1 MRTSCS
7 LYSNYRERPVCEL
20 SSVFAGADANIMSA
34 YVDQHYIK
42 CLQRTREERSQQ
54 NLDYIIS
61 FLHTLEAL
69 RSLREP
75 ALREIAKNVRYIKK
89 EANDILYCR
98 DDRSTCWYILL
109 SGSVFIDQAMFL
121 PRSSFG
127 KRTSGSGR
135 RGADCLIL
143 EASELL
149 VIDYPD
155 AHLMK
160 PGQRQSYT
168 PTNLERLMALEQEEV
183 QVPAVRGRSFSEDRS
198 ISFSSDSNVTALPSI
213 RLERT
218 QSLDSEK
225 KHSKKT
231 MEDIPTLLSDMDD
244 TTSVGHHHHLPVMAP
259 SACYSDRSS
268 IHSSMSSSFSDLY
281 QAGSCNENPDLD
293 LTGLVE
299 STVDSDDE
307 DTVSESASTL
317 VVRDFVRDCLE
328 KDPMDRTEDDIEI
341 LLDFMRHLPAFAN
354 MTMSVRRALC
364 AVMVFAVVAKAGT
377 IVMKNEEE
385 LDSWSVILNGHV
397 EVTKSDGSIDQLHL
411 GDSFGVKPT
420 LETQFHVGVM
430 KTTIDDCQFVCIAQ
444 DHYYRILT
452 QGEENIRR
460 IEENGQVVM
469 ITEHRVLDDR
479 RQGHILIK
487 ATPERLILNLM
498 EDSSPVDPTY
508 VEDFLMSYRIYLPS
522 PHQVCDSLLHW
533 FQDVNLRDKVT
544 RVLLLWVNNYYSDFE
559 RSPDMIEFLETFE
572 DCLEKE
578 TMAGQLRLLH
588 IAGAAKAKPRTVV
601 LARSD
606 RDSKLSFSIVGGWE
620 KKMGIFISKVER
632 GSKAQ
637 TVGLRKG
644 DQLLEVNGHSFEHVT
659 RTKALE
665 ILKGTTH
672 LSITVKYNTLAFRDL
687 IASQDGA
694 GRSTNWGRL
703 PSQEIQLLQADPR
716 ARLTIPDLALA
727 VPLSQM
733 SPEIKAKS
741 KHEKRGGFATLGHKT
756 KLRKAMAKLS
766 ILPNKTTARTQD
778 DSSTLMRHSKS
789 GSITGSNPYLSN
801 SNPDLS
807 SIASIPMY
815 ESSTYM
821 GGNDY
826 PEHVLKLY
834 RADQSCKYFL
844 VHKETTALE
853 VVMLAM
859 REHGL
864 TEAASSGTYSL
875 CEVTVAPGG
884 MVKQRRLPDHQ
895 NDIASRLSLCG
906 RLFLRNNM
914 ASETLMPDEV
924 AVELL
929 KDSQVTFLQLDSN
942 EVAAQLTLR
951 DYGIFQEIEATD
963 YIEDLFVLQAKGSN
977 DRLQLFEEIVNNEL
991 FWVVTEVCNEL
1002 NLVKRAK
1009 IIKQFVKI
1017 ARHCKDCKNFNSL
1030 FAIISGL
1037 GHGCVSRL
1045 RSTWDKVPAK
1055 YVKMFEDLQDL
1066 MDPSRNMSKYRNLV
1080 SSEQVQPPLIPFF
1093 PVVKKDLTFI
1103 HLGNDTK
1110 VDGLINFEKLR
1121 MVSREVRYI
1130 VSMANAAY
1138 DPRQLLAPKMT
1149 GSGSPLIGSSLASV
1163 MGSSVATLPRKR
1175 SQGRRSSAVIN
1186 PKKMWEESQMCRRV
1200 KQYLSVLA
1208 IVRDE
1213 DELRELSLKCEPIA
1227 NSAIQRI
1234 TGGGSMNSGQMRRSS
1249 QTSQSSLTSTLAPP
1263 ATTYNKQEEEI
1274 KKIIYKD
1281 APKTSFGATSPKNLR
1296 KLLSLS
1302 EEGESRLSTMKV
1314 QKSSHSKGPPSS
1326 GQSKVGPASPTSNA
1340 ISRTRRVAVTNRVS
1354 TSSTEGNG
1362 GRKLSP
1368 QRSDSGYGGSEAGST
1383 TRQEHKPKH
1392 RQTAGQQPG
1401 MTGPY
1406 DSSDSS
1412 QSCLSSNYDTQSNS
1426 SFGSSSPPIRDHQF
1440 PNDLPGG
1447 TSVPLNNQL
1456 KPRSR
1461 WANQDDRPRQPPEYH
1476 TATKGTPPK
1485 ASGRS
1490 YSQPPSAAPDMTQ
1503 RQPPDYAVATARKRE
1518 MSNSKSEACDF
1529 YDSDNEQVS
1538 VV

>member
-1 MRTSCS
+1 
-7 LYSNYRERPVCEL
+7 
-20 SSVFAGADANIMSA
+20 MSA

-42 CLQRTREERSQQ
+42 CLQRLPNERMPQD
-54 NLDYIIS
+54 LDYIIS

-69 RSLREP
+69 RCLREP
-75 ALREIAKNVRYIKK
+75 ALREIAKNVQYIKR

-98 DDRSTCWYILL
+98 DDRSSCWYILL

-127 KRTSGSGR
+127 KRTLGSGR

-183 QVPAVRGRSFSEDRS
+183 QVPAPRGRSYSEDRS
-198 ISFSSDSNVTALPSI
+198 ASFSSEGNTTSLPSI

-225 KHSKKT
+225 KHSKRA
-231 MEDIPTLLSDMDD
+231 MEDIPTLLSDIDD
-244 TTSVGHHHHLPVMAP
+244 TAPLGHHLPQVMAS
-259 SACYSDRSS
+259 SASYSDRSS
-268 IHSSMSSSFSDLY
+268 LHSSMSSSFSDLY
-281 QAGSCNENPDLD
+281 QAGSNENPDLD

-397 EVTKSDGSIDQLHL
+397 EVTKPDGTVEQLHL

-430 KTTIDDCQFVCIAQ
+430 RTTIDDCQFVCIAQ

-508 VEDFLMSYRIYLPS
+508 VEDFLMSYRTYLPS

-559 RSPDMIEFLETFE
+559 RSPDMIEFLEAFE

-578 TMAGQLRLLH
+578 TMTGQLRLLH

-606 RDSKLSFSIVGGWE
+606 RDSMLSFSIVGGWE

-644 DQLLEVNGHSFEHVT
+644 DQLLEVNGHSFEKVT

-687 IASQDGA
+687 IASQDG
-694 GRSTNWGRL
+694 GRSNWGRL
-703 PSQEIQLLQADPR
+703 PSQEIQLLQTDPR

-733 SPEIKAKS
+733 SPEIKTKS
-741 KHEKRGGFATLGHKT
+741 KHEKRSGFATLGHKT

-801 SNPDLS
+801 SNPDLT
-807 SIASIPMY
+807 SIAAIPMY
-815 ESSTYM
+815 ESSAYM
-821 GGNDY
+821 AGNDY
-826 PEHVLKLY
+826 PEHVLKIY

-859 REHGL
+859 REYGL
-864 TEAASSGTYSL
+864 TEAANSGTYSL

-895 NDIASRLSLCG
+895 SDVAGRLSLCG

-951 DYGIFQEIEATD
+951 DYEIFQKIEATD
-963 YIEDLFVLQAKGSN
+963 YIENLFELKPEDSN
-977 DRLQLFEEIVNNEL
+977 KRLQSFEEIVNNEL
-991 FWVVTEVCNEL
+991 FWVVTEVCNEIT
-1002 NLVKRAK
+1002 LVKRAK
-1009 IIKQFVKI
+1009 IIKQFIKI

-1030 FAIISGL
+1030 FAIVSGL

-1110 VDGLINFEKLR
+1110 VDALINFEKLR
-1121 MVSREVRYI
+1121 MISREVRYI
-1130 VSMANAAY
+1130 VSMANAVY

-1163 MGSSVATLPRKR
+1163 MGASVTTLPRKR
-1175 SQGRRSSAVIN
+1175 NQGRRSSAVIN
-1186 PKKMWEESQMCRRV
+1186 PKKMWEEAQMCRRV
-1200 KQYLSVLA
+1200 KQYLSVLN
-1208 IVRDE
+1208 IVQNE
-1213 DELRELSLKCEPIA
+1213 DELRDMSLKCEPIA
-1227 NSAIQRI
+1227 NS
-1234 TGGGSMNSGQMRRSS
+1234 GSMNSGQTRRSS

-1263 ATTYNKQEEEI
+1263 PTTYNKQEEEI

-1302 EEGESRLSTMKV
+1302 EEGESRISTMKV
-1314 QKSSHSKGPPSS
+1314 QKSSQPRGPPSTS
-1326 GQSKVGPASPTSNA
+1326 HCKVGPASPTLNTNT
-1340 ISRTRRVAVTNRVS
+1340 RTRRAAVTSRGSSVS
-1354 TSSTEGNG
+1354 TSSAEGNE

-1383 TRQEHKPKH
+1383 TMQEHKPKH
-1392 RQTAGQQPG
+1392 RQTTGQQPG

-1426 SFGSSSPPIRDHQF
+1426 SFGSSSPPTRDHQF
-1440 PNDLPGG
+1440 HNDLPGAP
-1447 TSVPLNNQL
+1447 TMPLNNQV
-1456 KPRSR
+1456 KPGRR
-1461 WANQDDRPRQPPEYH
+1461 WVSQEERCTYPDRPRQPPEYH
-1476 TATKGTPPK
+1476 AATKGTPPK
-1485 ASGRS
+1485 RTGRS

-1518 MSNSKSEACDF
+1518 LSSSKTEACDF